1 MPDAGKELRAAWN
14 ELIARLEAA
23 RDAIDD
29 PKLYP
34 PPPTDRNLAEGYR
47 YLLGFLYGG
56 IGRALDDPHFPTFRR
71 AIEPMDKATI
81 DNADAVYLY
90 APIDGNESYVVRARC
105 GDTRHWRGEAPAK
118 SGRKAPQY
126 IIFETPSGFAGD
138 SGSIA
143 ELRPGSR
150 ANGGVLDSAKLEV
163 DPDGTFEVLLAP
175 ERPEGHSGNF
185 IATKTSRQ
193 VKRADGTSEPV
204 EYVSRWVV
212 LRELFHDWA
221 REDLLDLEIVRL
233 GSEGEHPAAL
243 DPARAAAHL
252 RRVGEIVDHQMRFWN
267 EFYAVTLETY
277 EDMNGDGKPPQAA
290 RSEPKASEGGP
301 PQRRAFMPRNDMNA
315 ANAASLATGGGQ
327 ATNVYSGGVFD
338 LGPDEALIIE
348 NAVPVVPQYSG
359 FHLSNLWGESL
370 DFANHQSSLNIF
382 QAEADADGVRRY
394 VIAHRDPGV
403 PNWVDTTGLPHGF
416 LTFRWAYS
424 ELPGQLPTVK
434 VTKVKQSEIREH
446 LPAATRTVS
455 AGERREAIR
464 VRQTHVQR
472 RYRQY

>member
-1 MPDAGKELRAAWN
+1 MPDDGARKELRAAWN

-56 IGRALDDPHFPTFRR
+56 IGRALDDPYFPPFRR

-90 APIDGNESYVVRARC
+90 APIDGNETYVVRARA

-150 ANGGVLDSAKLEV
+150 ANGGVLDSAKLQV
-163 DPDGTFEVLLAP
+163 DPGGSFEVLLAP
-175 ERPEGHSGNF
+175 QRPEGHRGNY
-185 IATKTSRQ
+185 IPTKTARQ
-193 VKRADGTSEPV
+193 VRRPDGSSEPV

-221 REDLLDLEIVRL
+221 REDLLDLEIVRI
-233 GSEGEHPAAL
+233 GSEGEHPPAL
-243 DPARAAAHL
+243 TPVQSAAHM
-252 RRVGEIVDHQMRFWN
+252 RRVGEIVDNQMRFWN

-277 EDMNGDGKPPQAA
+277 KDMNGDGKQ
-290 RSEPKASEGGP
+290 
-301 PQRRAFMPRNDMNA
+301 FMPTNDMNA

-338 LGPDEALIIE
+338 LGPDEALLIE

-370 DFANHQSSLNIF
+370 DFANHQSSLNYF

-434 VTKVKQSEIREH
+434 VTKVRHDEIRKH
-446 LPAATRTVS
+446 LPSATRTVS
-455 AGERREAIR
+455 AAERREAIR
-464 VRQTHVQR
+464 VRQAHVQR

>member
-1 MPDAGKELRAAWN
+1 MAGDDAKKRLRAAWN
-14 ELIARLEAA
+14 ELIARLESA

-47 YLLGFLYGG
+47 YLIGFLYGA
-56 IGRALDDPHFPTFRR
+56 IGRALDDPYFPTFRR

-90 APIDGNESYVVRARC
+90 APIDGNESYVVRARA
-105 GDTRHWRGEAPAK
+105 GDTRHWRGEAAAK

-150 ANGGVLDSAKLEV
+150 ANGGVLDSTQIEV
-163 DPDGTFEVLLAP
+163 AADGSFEVLLAP
-175 ERPEGHSGNF
+175 KRPEGHRGNF
-185 IATKTSRQ
+185 IATKTTRM
-193 VKRADGTSEPV
+193 VRKPDGTPEQV

-221 REDLLDLEIVRL
+221 REDVLDLEIVRV
-233 GSEGEHPAAL
+233 GSEGLHPAPI
-243 DPARAAAHL
+243 DPARAAAQL

-277 EDMNGDGKPPQAA
+277 EDRNGDGKQ
-290 RSEPKASEGGP
+290 
-301 PQRRAFMPRNDMNA
+301 FMPRNDMNA

-338 LGPDEALIIE
+338 LAPDEALIIE
-348 NAVPVVPQYSG
+348 NAVPVAPQYSG
-359 FHLSNLWGESL
+359 FHLSNLWGESF

-382 QAEADADGVRRY
+382 QAEADPDGVRRY

-403 PNWVDTTGLPHGF
+403 PNWVDTTGLPQGF

-424 ELPGQLPTVK
+424 QLPSQLPTVK
-434 VTKVKQSEIREH
+434 VTKVRESEVRKH
-446 LPAATRTVS
+446 LPSSTRSVS
-455 AGERREAIR
+455 AAERREAIR
-464 VRQTHVQR
+464 VRQVHVQR